1 MYDIYSKIMSNN
13 SKECRTLKKKT
24 INLRSIRVK
33 LLVVLIA
40 VSLLPAGILGFFAYA
55 TATNS
60 MTNEFHRSTSETL
73 AEVNRGI
80 DNYFV
85 GLEGYMNML
94 SDNVNFKE
102 ISVNAERRPYA
113 LNSLKNVQ
121 SSRADVAAIYI
132 ATPDKQVTIYPAT
145 NFPADYDPTTRAWY
159 KNAFD
164 NKGKIVFTDPYK
176 DAVSGKMMI
185 SLSKTVENNGQFVG
199 VLSMDVNLDEVSKV
213 LSNINIG
220 AKGYVFISDSK
231 GIMIAHPDNSLL
243 GGNVVTTLEYWS
255 NAQKNESGHQA
266 FVYKGESK
274 FINYTTNKL
283 TGWRVMASL
292 PVTELTSK
300 TNAILKVTLIV
311 IFVVAVLAVI
321 VSIIVS
327 SGMASKLKHLKETFE
342 KAAEGDLTVGVSIHS
357 KDEFEEVGNHFNMMM
372 RKIGELI
379 LNVKASSEVIAS
391 TSNSIGNMAS
401 ETNNAINEVALT
413 IDQVAQGASE
423 TSQDIQTGVDAV
435 NVLAS
440 QIDTIDA
447 LAEDMINISEKSN
460 NLSREGLGIVNKLT
474 ETTEKSNA
482 ASLEVGEVVGEMN
495 ASTGQIGMITD
506 TINNIA
512 SQTNLLA
519 LNAAIEAA
527 RAGEAGKGFSV
538 VADEIR
544 KLAEQSTSA
553 TNQIQSLIEAIKIK
567 STKAVQSMEE
577 ANRITALQNQ
587 AVADTKDIFNKI
599 LEAVTDILNGFNQ
612 IQTSVIETNKGK
624 QEIVSRMQNISAV
637 SEESSASAEEVS
649 ATTEEVTAAMNEF
662 TNSAL
667 ELKEL
672 SSKLEEQINKFKI

>member
-1 MYDIYSKIMSNN
+1 M
-13 SKECRTLKKKT
+13 KKRK

-33 LLVVLIA
+33 LLVILIA
-40 VSLLPAGILGFFAYA
+40 VSLLPAGILGFFAYT
-55 TATNS
+55 TANNS
-60 MTNEFHRSTSETL
+60 ITNEFHRSTSETL
-73 AEVNRGI
+73 REVNRGI
-80 DNYFV
+80 DNYFS
-85 GLEGYMNML
+85 GIAGNLNML
-94 SDNVNFKE
+94 SNNIDFKE
-102 ISVNAERRPYA
+102 IILHPEYEPFA
-113 LNSLKNVQ
+113 LGLLQNMKL
-121 SSRADVAAIYI
+121 SRSDIAAIYI
-132 ATPDKQVTIYPAT
+132 ATPNKHVTIFPAT
-145 NFPADYDPTTRAWY
+145 NFPADYDPTSRDWY
-159 KNAFD
+159 KNALN

-176 DAVSGKMMI
+176 DAASGKMMI

-199 VLSMDVNLDEVSKV
+199 VLSMDVNLDEISKV
-213 LSNINIG
+213 LSGITIG
-220 AKGYVFISDSK
+220 STGYVFISDSK
-231 GIMIAHPDNSLL
+231 GIMIAHPDSSLL

-266 FVYKGESK
+266 FVYKGENK

-283 TGWRVMASL
+283 TGWRIMASL
-292 PVTELTSK
+292 PEAELTSK
-300 TNAILKVTLIV
+300 TNAILKVTLAV
-311 IFVVAVLAVI
+311 IFVVAIAAVI

-327 SGMASKLKHLKETFE
+327 SGMASKLKQLKQTFE
-342 KAAEGDLTVGVSIHS
+342 KAAEGDLTVGVNIHS

-372 RKIGELI
+372 GKIGELI

-401 ETNNAINEVALT
+401 ETNKAINEVALT

-435 NVLAS
+435 NVLAG

-447 LAEDMINISEKSN
+447 LAEDMINVSEKSN
-460 NLSREGLGIVNKLT
+460 NLGRDGLNIVNKLT

-482 ASLEVGEVVGEMN
+482 ASLEVGEVVSEMN

-553 TNQIQSLIEAIKIK
+553 TNQIQGLIEAIKVK
-567 STKAVQSMEE
+567 SNKAVQSMEE
-577 ANRITALQNQ
+577 ANRIAALQNQ

-612 IQTSVIETNKGK
+612 IQASVVETNKGK